1 MHIPKHLF
9 KITTRPMRSH
19 LSFPGAKQTRSANKN
34 ASKRARNKASTSAA
48 VVDSAQ
54 PNSVNVGDPVNNEHQ
69 LHEKLHGQGHQ
80 GSLDEVL
87 NADYGS
93 RGEDGETTPT
103 EPLSEDERDSGPQGK
118 FPQPLAHIPI
128 SKL

>member
-1 MHIPKHLF
+1 MPRGK
-9 KITTRPMRSH
+9 
-19 LSFPGAKQTRSANKN
+19 AKARSANKN

-54 PNSVNVGDPVNNEHQ
+54 PNSVNVGDPVNNDHQ

-87 NADYGS
+87 NADYCS

-103 EPLSEDERDSGPQGK
+103 EPLSEDERDSGPQGEVSAA
-118 FPQPLAHIPI
+118 FGTHSNIQIANRPVEANPNL
-128 SKL
+128 SDRR